1 VQFFQVMEKN
11 VLRAKLVMHT
21 RLQDDLLDE
30 IDRSSRR
37 HMSRLL
43 AVNLIERMKELIVN
57 EWKIIIIIIIM
68 NEYD

>member
-1 VQFFQVMEKN
+1 MEKN

>member
-1 VQFFQVMEKN
+1 MQFFQVMEKN

-30 IDRSSRR
+30 IDRSSRI

>member
-1 VQFFQVMEKN
+1 MEKN

-30 IDRSSRR
+30 IDRSSRI

>member
-1 VQFFQVMEKN
+1 MQFFQVMEKN